1 MLRYAIYGA
10 GGFGKEVKGMLDRL
24 KEQGRS
30 VECAG
35 FLDDYKEER
44 CTAKTE
50 FYDDILIGIADTTAR
65 ERVYEKLKTKAF
77 PFSSLIDQKV
87 HIHDSI
93 KIGKGCIICPGTMLT
108 VDITIGNFV
117 IINLNATIGHDVRI
131 GDYCSIMPS
140 ANISGNVSLGK
151 GVLVGS
157 GATILQGL
165 TVGDHS
171 IIGAGAVVTR
181 SVPAGVTVMGVPARI
196 KK

>member
-10 GGFGKEVKGMLDRL
+10 GGFGKEVKGMLDKL
-24 KEQGRS
+24 ETQGTT

-35 FLDDYKEER
+35 FLDDHKKELN
-44 CTAKTE
+44 TAE
-50 FYDDILIGIADTTAR
+50 QASYDDILFAIADGATR
-65 ERVYEKLKTKAF
+65 EILVKKMITKNL
-77 PFSSLIDQKV
+77 PFTSLIDRNIWLHESVKM
-87 HIHDSI
+87 
-93 KIGKGCIICPGTMLT
+93 GKGCIICPGVMLT
-108 VDITIGNFV
+108 VDIIIGNFV
-117 IINLNATIGHDVRI
+117 IINLNSTIGHDVNI

-165 TVGDHS
+165 TVGDHAT
-171 IIGAGAVVTR
+171 IGAGAVVTR

-196 KK
+196 RK